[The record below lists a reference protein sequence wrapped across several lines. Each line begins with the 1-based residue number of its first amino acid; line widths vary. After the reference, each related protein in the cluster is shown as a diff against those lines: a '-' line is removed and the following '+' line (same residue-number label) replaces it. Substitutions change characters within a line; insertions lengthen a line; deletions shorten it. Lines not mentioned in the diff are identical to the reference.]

1 MSEFSVSV
9 QQEDIEYEEVKKAHL
24 NNSLHPS
31 EVQLSVDA
39 DQIEEQ
45 HQSVLEIKSAEKERI
60 SSMGTSEADYTLF
73 QANKVFKETSEV
85 STNDLGERLQYED
98 NMKMI
103 EVTVEKSHTRRFP

>member
-9 QQEDIEYEEVKKAHL
+9 QQDDIEYEEVKEAHL
-24 NNSLHPS
+24 SEAQPS

-85 STNDLGERLQYED
+85 STNDLGERLHYQD

-103 EVTVEKSHTRRFP
+103 DVTVEKSHTRRFP